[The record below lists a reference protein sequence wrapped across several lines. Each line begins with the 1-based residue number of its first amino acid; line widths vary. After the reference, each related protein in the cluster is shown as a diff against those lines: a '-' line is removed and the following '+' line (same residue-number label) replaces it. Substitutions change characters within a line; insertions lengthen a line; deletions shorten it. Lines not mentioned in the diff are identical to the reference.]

1 MEIMDKIVNPC
12 VHLVLQTI
20 IISMAVNN
28 LQGEMILIYHTQEV
42 SDGRTSEQDDSGR
55 ERNSRKHH

>member
-1 MEIMDKIVNPC
+1 MDIMDKIVNPS
-12 VHLVLQTI
+12 VHFLLQTI

-42 SDGRTSEQDDSGR
+42 SDGRISVQDDSWR
-55 ERNSRKHH
+55 ERKSRKRY